1 MNDLISRQAAIDAI
15 MGEYPEVHYP
25 DWYASIIKELP
36 TVQSE
41 PSIPLSWIE
50 GKIEWLNNMDN
61 YFAELTANIIKT
73 MLNEWRKGE
82 QDETN

>member
-1 MNDLISRQAAIDAI
+1 MNDLISRQAAIDEI

-36 TVQSE
+36 TVQPE

-50 GKIEWLNNMDN
+50 KHIEWLKGIDN
-61 YFAELTANIIKT
+61 EFAKLVVGYISI
-73 MLNEWRKGE
+73 MLKKWRDEQNET
-82 QDETN
+82 D